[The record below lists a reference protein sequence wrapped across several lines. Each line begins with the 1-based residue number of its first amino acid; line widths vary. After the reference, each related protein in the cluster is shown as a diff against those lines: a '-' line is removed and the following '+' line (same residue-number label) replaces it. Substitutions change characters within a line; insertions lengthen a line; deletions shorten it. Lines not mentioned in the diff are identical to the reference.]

1 VVAMKSDKVVKEV
14 VYVAQVN
21 IATTIVTTEEI
32 TLEKALE
39 ALKTLKPKV
48 KGVVIQE
55 PEMFDK
61 AFRRVNT
68 FEDFRTYLVE
78 GKGKRAGEEVI
89 QESIKKQKVDDDKE
103 TTKLNQFIEVI
114 PDEEEV
120 AIDATPLV
128 VKSPKIVDWKIHKEG
143 KKRYYQIIR
152 ADGKSQMY
160 SVFSQMLKSFDMEDL
175 EDLYKLVKAKY
186 ESTRPKEDLD
196 LLLLEKRYPLTP
208 ATLTMM
214 LEKKLEK
221 VDDDKEIAE
230 LNQFMEA
237 ILDEEEVAIDAIPL
251 AINQML
257 MSFDKEDLEDL
268 YKLVKAKYESTRLE
282 EDLDLLLLDDLK
294 TAFEPHIEDAVVA
307 AAKLLILNP
316 NEFDLWK
323 MRIEH
328 YFLMTDYSLWEVILN
343 GDSPTPTRV
352 VDGVVKAVAPTIAE
366 QRLAKKNE
374 FKTRGTL
381 LMALPDK
388 HQLKFNTHKDAK
400 SLIEAIEKRFVATK
414 RQRKCRRLSSNNSL
428 RTSVA

>member
-1 VVAMKSDKVVKEV
+1 INIVNVQDDAEMFDLDSLHGEEVVAMKSDKVVKEV

-251 AINQML
+251 AI
-257 MSFDKEDLEDL
+257 
-268 YKLVKAKYESTRLE
+268 
-282 EDLDLLLLDDLK
+282 
-294 TAFEPHIEDAVVA
+294 
-307 AAKLLILNP
+307 
-316 NEFDLWK
+316 
-323 MRIEH
+323 
-328 YFLMTDYSLWEVILN
+328 
-343 GDSPTPTRV
+343 
-352 VDGVVKAVAPTIAE
+352 
-366 QRLAKKNE
+366 
-374 FKTRGTL
+374 
-381 LMALPDK
+381 
-388 HQLKFNTHKDAK
+388 K
-400 SLIEAIEKRFVATK
+400 S
-414 RQRKCRRLSSNNSL
+414 
-428 RTSVA
+428 